1 VKITLSEGPSRDAW
15 SLAVTDQGAGI
26 PKEEHTRIFERFY
39 RPGNELRRE
48 TTGTGIGLAIVKH
61 VVEGHGG
68 RIRVESEPGK
78 GSVFTMEF
86 PVRQPT
92 SDL

>member
-1 VKITLSEGPSRDAW
+1 VPDHGPGS
-15 SLAVTDQGAGI
+15 
-26 PKEEHTRIFERFY
+26 PKNEHARIFERFY
-39 RPGNELRRE
+39 RLGDELRRE

-68 RIRVESEPGK
+68 RVVLNSEPGK

-86 PVRQPT
+86 PKSPA
-92 SDL
+92 